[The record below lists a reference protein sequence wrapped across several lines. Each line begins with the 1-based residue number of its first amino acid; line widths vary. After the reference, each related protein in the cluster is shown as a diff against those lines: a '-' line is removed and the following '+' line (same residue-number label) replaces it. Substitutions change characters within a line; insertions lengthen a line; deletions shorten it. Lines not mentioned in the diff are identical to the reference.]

1 MNNLPPK
8 APCVGNNVVWYP
20 HGDIAQKPF
29 AATIVDR
36 LNDECITIYTLS
48 PTGRMEPKLNVKHI
62 SHPDHDH
69 SPQGLLRW
77 GSWGVIGAHEK
88 GEAGAEKKKMDSM
101 AKSKDEAIE
110 KVITGIGIEDEPDEI
125 EQSIIDM
132 AQEIGDIP
140 GRARLIADKLKGGM
154 THQRVNA
161 ILRRFP
167 SHLQRQAAGLAEGE

>member
-1 MNNLPPK
+1 
-8 APCVGNNVVWYP
+8 
-20 HGDIAQKPF
+20 
-29 AATIVDR
+29 
-36 LNDECITIYTLS
+36 
-48 PTGRMEPKLNVKHI
+48 
-62 SHPDHDH
+62 
-69 SPQGLLRW
+69 
-77 GSWGVIGAHEK
+77 
-88 GEAGAEKKKMDSM
+88 M